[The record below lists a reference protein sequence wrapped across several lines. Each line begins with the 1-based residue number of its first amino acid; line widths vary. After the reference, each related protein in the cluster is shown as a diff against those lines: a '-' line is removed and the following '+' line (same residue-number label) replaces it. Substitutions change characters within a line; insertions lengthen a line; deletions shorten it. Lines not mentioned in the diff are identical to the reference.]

1 MYFLLYTFC
10 NKKDWKNPR
19 GMFCFNFKYPIAK
32 KKTQIYHTL
41 NKLWLSKI
49 NETGGWIILR
59 GLKKICLDNIFH
71 FPGTVKQFMSF
82 LVWFTVLLVWSPIF
96 WFQPVWIT
104 SKMSTFKCVTL
115 FQAQDNLMHELRSHR
130 FFDVFEYNGPMKI
143 WGCFLC
149 NHPDRATY
157 FVQVCL
163 IIFIS

>member
-10 NKKDWKNPR
+10 NR
-19 GMFCFNFKYPIAK
+19 GMFCFKSNPLQ
-32 KKTQIYHTL
+32 KKTQYANTKYTIHWISYDYIP
-41 NKLWLSKI
+41 KI